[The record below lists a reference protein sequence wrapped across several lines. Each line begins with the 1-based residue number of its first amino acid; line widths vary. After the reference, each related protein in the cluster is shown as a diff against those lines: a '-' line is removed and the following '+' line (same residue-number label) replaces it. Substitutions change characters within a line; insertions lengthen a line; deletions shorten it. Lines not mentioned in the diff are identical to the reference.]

1 MKFWDSSALLPLAID
16 ETSSEKLAAMFRN
29 DPQVIA
35 WWATPV
41 ECASAIARRERE
53 GGLTRASA
61 IEATRRLTR
70 LQNGWREI
78 QPIEPI
84 RDLATRLLRVH
95 ALRAAD
101 SLQLAAAIIASE
113 NKPPSLEFVCL
124 DQRLSEAAE
133 REGFALIGA

>member
-16 ETSSEKLAAMFRN
+16 EVSSEKLATIFRD
-29 DPQVIA
+29 DPQIVT

-61 IEATRRLTR
+61 IQATRRLTR

-78 QPIEPI
+78 QPVEPI

-95 ALRAAD
+95 VLRAAD
-101 SLQLAAAIIASE
+101 SLQLAAAIIVCD
-113 NKPPSLEFVCL
+113 NKPSSLEFVCL
-124 DQRLSEAAE
+124 DLRLNSAAE
-133 REGFALIGA
+133 REGFVLMGV